1 MRRRSNRLFVGVFAN
16 SRLAVVRMP
25 RAPSRFGLGAKPA
38 PLWEAK
44 PSDVYIHVLPRTA
57 EDWRRWEAA
66 PRTEFELEEAASL
79 KRKREV
85 WEEELRKELAEEEE
99 FGEAWWE
106 NYRQVWENKLP
117 ATDRYVLRKKGLV

>member
-1 MRRRSNRLFVGVFAN
+1 
-16 SRLAVVRMP
+16 MP
-25 RAPSRFGLGAKPA
+25 RAPSRVGLGAKSA

-44 PSDVYIHVLPRTA
+44 ASDVYIHVLPRTA